1 MYNSLRFWIWM
12 ILVGLNSCFE
22 VREPSAP
29 VAGGGTW
36 VSPTEPSVLLDN
48 FKAAITGLNVANYER
63 CFIANRFRF
72 IADPSVQG
80 NNAAIFQRWTL
91 LEEREYV
98 NNLRSKTLQTN
109 QNSVNFTPR
118 GTQTFS
124 ADSLEMVM
132 DYSLRMV
139 HQDTVLKSFDFSGSM
154 RIIMVR
160 NRTNEWAIATWQD
173 NREGIKLCWTELKQR
188 FVAL

>member
-1 MYNSLRFWIWM
+1 MKANRLQLAF
-12 ILVGLNSCFE
+12 ILIFLNSCFE
-22 VREPSAP
+22 VREPASP
-29 VAGGGTW
+29 VAGGGSW
-36 VSPTEPSVLLDN
+36 VSPTEPSVLIDN
-48 FKAAITGLNVANYER
+48 FKAALTGLNVANYER
-63 CFIANRFRF
+63 CFVPAGFRF
-72 IADPSVQG
+72 IAEPSVQG

-109 QNSVNFTPR
+109 QNSLSFTPR

-132 DYSLRMV
+132 DYNLRVV

-160 NRTNEWAIATWQD
+160 NRTNEWAINTWQD
-173 NREGIKLCWTELKQR
+173 NREGTKLCWTELKQR